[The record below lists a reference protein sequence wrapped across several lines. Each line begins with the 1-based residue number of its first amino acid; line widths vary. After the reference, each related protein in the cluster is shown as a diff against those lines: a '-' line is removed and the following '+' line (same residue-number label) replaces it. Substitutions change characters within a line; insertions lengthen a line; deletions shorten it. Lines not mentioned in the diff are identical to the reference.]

1 MNISTE
7 TNHPDREMIN
17 PSRVSVSASEN
28 VSEVGSEL
36 GIIFTFYVAFDEEP
50 MLSPAPSSEA
60 HDCVSVRISF
70 RECDV

>member
-7 TNHPDREMIN
+7 TNHPDREMVK
-17 PSRVSVSASEN
+17 PSRVSVPTSEN
-28 VSEVGSEL
+28 VSGVDSEPV
-36 GIIFTFYVAFDEEP
+36 IIFTFHVAFGEEP

-60 HDCVSVRISF
+60 HGRVSVRISF